1 MNKRMMIL
9 LAAAL
14 VASLLS
20 GCRRS
25 AGETTGE
32 SLSPTETPTS
42 APTTA
47 PTAASTQTETQPTGT
62 ADTASAR
69 ILNKIW
75 SEFADTERFAAY
87 GGTIAHAVD
96 DGPGDLDVTDTEE
109 LTNHYLLPEELL
121 TQVEEGA
128 SLVHLM
134 NSNIFTCA
142 AFRLKDGSDLPA
154 AAKALRDNLQRTHW
168 ICGQPDRLLI
178 ARVEGQLLMA
188 FGSGGNMEAFRTHLG
203 TAFPGG
209 EVLYDEAVTA

>member
-1 MNKRMMIL
+1 MKKYVTIL
-9 LAAAL
+9 LTAAMA
-14 VASLLS
+14 ASLLA

-25 AGETTGE
+25 GGETTGE
-32 SLSPTETPTS
+32 SLGPTEAPTS

-47 PTAASTQTETQPTGT
+47 PTMESTQSEPLTEGT

-69 ILNKIW
+69 ILGKIW
-75 SEFADTERFAAY
+75 SEFADTERFAVY

-96 DGPGDLDVTDTEE
+96 DGPGDLDVTDTGE

-121 TQVEEGA
+121 PQIEEGA

-134 NSNIFTCA
+134 NSNIFTGA
-142 AFRLKDGSDLPA
+142 AFHLKDGSDLPA

-188 FGSGGNMEAFRTHLG
+188 FGSGGNMEVFRGRLG
-203 TAFPGG
+203 TAFPGA
-209 EVLYDEAVTA
+209 EVLYDEAVTT